1 MIISGSHAGDHSPFL
16 MHCKSA
22 GFGLLSTL
30 TLSIYQVKKMA
41 DIYVRSYD
49 SGRRG
54 SNRGLLIAVL
64 LAFVVGGG
72 LWWWLSHRS
81 GEPKPEPKATVVEKS
96 SQAAVKQLPGTKQP
110 AAKPGDSSKLFTR
123 AQSLISSGKLAEGS
137 QLFDEVIST
146 TSDTRLKNSALR
158 VQGRAEIELFLSSA
172 PTPEKK
178 SYVIQPGDSLDRIA
192 RKNHATVELLQ
203 RVNGIEGTLIYP
215 GARLLV
221 PAAPFVLNVD
231 KSDRTMELTING
243 KRLKRYSVG
252 LGRYGKTP
260 LGTFK
265 TVVHQTNP
273 DWSPPSGGIVPYG
286 DPENVL
292 GTRWISIQ
300 DETRPEIKGF
310 GIHGTTDRES
320 IGGDTSNGC
329 IRMLNEEVEEVFL
342 MIPRGT
348 RVVISE

>member
-1 MIISGSHAGDHSPFL
+1 MS
-16 MHCKSA
+16 
-22 GFGLLSTL
+22 
-30 TLSIYQVKKMA
+30 
-41 DIYVRSYD
+41 DIYVRPYD

-54 SNRGLLIAVL
+54 SNKGLLIAVL

-72 LWWWLSHRS
+72 LWWWLSHRAEKEL
-81 GEPKPEPKATVVEKS
+81 EPDVVKTTEAIQQAKEPVPEKKAAPEKKS
-96 SQAAVKQLPGTKQP
+96 APVAQPDVNQA
-110 AAKPGDSSKLFTR
+110 FIR

-137 QLFDEVIST
+137 KLLNDVISST
-146 TSDTRLKNSALR
+146 TDAKLKNSALR
-158 VQGRAEIELFLSSA
+158 MQGRANIDLFLSDV
-172 PTPEKK
+172 PTDQKK

-192 RKNHATVELLQ
+192 RNNHTTVGLLQ
-203 RVNGIEGTLIYP
+203 RINGIEGALIYP
-215 GARLLV
+215 GARLQL
-221 PAAPFVLNVD
+221 PAAPFVIEVD
-231 KSDRTMELTING
+231 KSARTLGLTLNG

-286 DPENVL
+286 DPLNVL

-300 DETRPEIKGF
+300 DETRPELKGF
-310 GIHGTTDRES
+310 GIHGTSDRES

-329 IRMLNEEVEEVFL
+329 IRMLNEDVEEVFL
-342 MIPRGT
+342 LIPRGT
-348 RVVISE
+348 QVVISE